1 MDANYWTRTEDK
13 MFEEA
18 LVTFS
23 ELMPDRWQRISE
35 ILRRSQSE
43 VYDHYYALVHDVS
56 EIDSGRVNVPAYA
69 DHSPAS
75 CDSPATVAATRTTP
89 KSLRVKRDGTE
100 KKKKGTPWTEN
111 EHRYVFI
118 SSENSQVVSYRF
130 RNMFQK
136 QTVLVCWFRLFL
148 IGLGKYGRGDWRSI
162 SRNVVVSR
170 TPTQVASHAQKYFLR
185 QAQIDKERKR
195 ASIHDLTTVDNDDI
209 LQWNTLQ
216 PQPQP
221 QSQPPLQQPQ
231 PQPQVL
237 QPLPLLSMNQQF
249 MLVQGHAQ
257 LPPRDYQSLGQFPG
271 DLDFRL

>member
-111 EHRYVFI
+111 EH
-118 SSENSQVVSYRF
+118 
-130 RNMFQK
+130 
-136 QTVLVCWFRLFL
+136 RLFL